1 MDRRANLVSLSCA
14 VVCLSGCDDPVDYD
28 CSVFPPA
35 ETSESVLPWHIGHS
49 YFANPHAARENQE
62 EAEKYSID
70 VPMPIGT
77 DVLAIRAGTVVRL
90 EEQFVDGDN
99 EPGHEN
105 YVFVQHED
113 GTVARYVHLTNLGAV
128 VNVDDT
134 VQVGELVGYSGHTGN
149 SSEPHLHFDV
159 TRGCCTVPPRWTE
172 LPNGETIP
180 LSFRNAKPLI
190 TKNAARARDTTCGL
204 RRGVAYEAVAY

>member
-1 MDRRANLVSLSCA
+1 MDSRASLFPLSCA
-14 VVCLSGCDDPVDYD
+14 VVCLSGCGDDAVDYD

-35 ETSESVLPWHIGHS
+35 ESSEYVLPWHIGHA
-49 YFANPHAARENQE
+49 YVANPHAARENQE

-77 DVLAIRAGTVVRL
+77 DVLAIRAGTVVRV
-90 EEQFVDGDN
+90 EERFVDGDN

-113 GTVARYVHLTNLGAV
+113 DTVARYVHLTNLGAV
-128 VNVDDT
+128 VNVGDT
-134 VQVGELVGYSGHTGN
+134 VQISQPVGFSGHTGN

-159 TRGCCTVPPRWTE
+159 TRGCCVVPPQWNE
-172 LPNGETIP
+172 LRFGETIP
-180 LSFRNAKPLI
+180 LTFRNAKPLPG
-190 TKNAARARDTTCGL
+190 KRGPGNSSCGL
-204 RRGVAYEAVAY
+204 QRGIKYQAVAY